1 MNYVNIFCGG
11 APRGAYIKTKLMRHK
26 CTRDKERRCLKNQN
40 KADLVIYGQPLCV
53 SGQLGGNG
61 AYQAEQHV

>member
-1 MNYVNIFCGG
+1 MYKSG
-11 APRGAYIKTKLMRHK
+11 
-26 CTRDKERRCLKNQN
+26 DKERRCLKNQN
-40 KADLVIYGQPLCV
+40 KANLVIYGQPLCV